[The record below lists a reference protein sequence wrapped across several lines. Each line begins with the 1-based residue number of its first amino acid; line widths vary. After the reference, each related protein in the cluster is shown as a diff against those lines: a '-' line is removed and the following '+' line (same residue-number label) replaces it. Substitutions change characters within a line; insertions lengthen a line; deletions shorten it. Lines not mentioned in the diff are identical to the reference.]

1 MSKME
6 VVKESDNK
14 LLGRKEVLVQIETEG
29 PTHARAKVKEEIA
42 KKFKTKEN
50 LVVVNSIKSHYGS
63 LNVLVSANVY
73 DKKETL
79 ERLTSKH
86 IVNRNSKGVSNEEG
100 NQAQEGEM
108 ENVSN
113 EESPQAQESE
123 GESENASSQEGESE
137 ESSGGNLND
146 SEDNND
152 EKTKS
157 SEGDNLEEED
167 KNDTV

>member
-14 LLGRKEVLVQIETEG
+14 LLGRKEVLVQFETEG
-29 PTHARAKVKEEIA
+29 STHAREKVKEEIA
-42 KKFKTKEN
+42 KKFKVKEN

-86 IVNRNSKGVSNEEG
+86 IADRNSKGVSKEEKS
-100 NQAQEGEM
+100 QTQEGEM
-108 ENVSN
+108 E
-113 EESPQAQESE
+113 E
-123 GESENASSQEGESE
+123 ENASNRDVPSE
-137 ESSGGNLND
+137 ESSDEGLKESND
-146 SEDNND
+146 SEEMGKGESDNV
-152 EKTKS
+152 
-157 SEGDNLEEED
+157 EEED
-167 KNDTV
+167 KNDKV